1 MKTLK
6 SISLATAF
14 ILFVSAYNGAH
25 AKIKNITIGSNKA
38 GSVFFLLA
46 NGFSK
51 HIQKNLGIRT
61 NAQPHAGS
69 SVYLP
74 LVNNGEVTIGVNN
87 ALDIGSAVRGKP
99 PFRKK
104 LSNLSVLARVWIIP
118 YGMMVKNSSG
128 IKSIQ
133 DVRGKKFV
141 TDVTTVVSLGRLNR
155 LYLASAGMTTKDV
168 IAVKSGGVVK
178 NVNMVVEG
186 RVDASPIGLGMPQV
200 RKAHATVPGG
210 IRFIGLGPKAT
221 DEFIMNYAP
230 GAYGYVGKPAKNRPY
245 ITKPIRCL
253 AFDTYLDVGPAV
265 SDDLAY
271 KITKLLHRDWKK
283 IQKDYPPTRGVKSIV
298 PATNSAVY
306 HPGAVKYYKEAGI
319 WTAANA
325 KHQAKIA
332 KETR

>member
-1 MKTLK
+1 MRNLR
-6 SISLATAF
+6 IAALATVAMMATSAF
-14 ILFVSAYNGAH
+14 MGAQ
-25 AKIKNITIGSNKA
+25 AKIKNITIGTNKA
-38 GSVFFLLA
+38 GSVFFLLG
-46 NGFSK
+46 NGYSK
-51 HIQKNLGIRT
+51 HIKQNLGIRT

-87 ALDIGSAVRGKP
+87 SLDIGSAVRGQA

-118 YGMMVKNSSG
+118 YGMMVKNNSS
-128 IKSIQ
+128 IKSIA
-133 DVRGKKFV
+133 DVRGKRYV
-141 TDVTTVVSLGRLNR
+141 TDVTSVVSLGRLNK
-155 LYLASAGMTTKDV
+155 LYLASAGMTVKDV

-178 NVNMVVEG
+178 SVNMVVEG
-186 RVDASPIGLGMPQV
+186 RVEAAPIGLGMPQV

-210 IRFIGLGPKAT
+210 IRFIGLGPLAT
-221 DEFIMNYAP
+221 DEFISNYAP
-230 GAYGYVGKPAKNRPY
+230 GAYGYVGKPSKTRPY
-245 ITKPIRCL
+245 ITKPVRCL

-265 SDDLAY
+265 SKDLAY

-283 IQKDYPPTRGVKSIV
+283 LQKAYPPTRGTKSIV

-306 HPGAVKYYKEAGI
+306 HPGAVKYYKEAGV

-325 KHQAKIA
+325 KQQAKVA

>member
-1 MKTLK
+1 MKCFKIAAL
-6 SISLATAF
+6 IAATCFATSA
-14 ILFVSAYNGAH
+14 LVSAQ
-25 AKIKNITIGSNKA
+25 AKTKNITIGTNKA
-38 GSVFFLLA
+38 GSVFFLLG

-51 HIQKNLGIRT
+51 HIQKNLKIRA

-74 LVNNGEVTIGVNN
+74 LVNKGEITIGVNN
-87 ALDIGSAVRGKP
+87 SLDIGSAVRGQA

-104 LSNLSVLARVWIIP
+104 LSKLSVLARVWIIP
-118 YGMMVKNSSG
+118 YGMMVKNNSS
-128 IKSIQ
+128 IKSIA
-133 DVRGKKFV
+133 DVRGRKFV

-178 NVNMVVEG
+178 SVNMVVEG
-186 RVDASPIGLGMPQV
+186 RVEAAPIGVGMPQV

-210 IRFIGLGPKAT
+210 IRFVGLGSNAT
-221 DEFIMNYAP
+221 DEFIMNTVP
-230 GAYGYVGKPAKNRPY
+230 GAYGFVAKPSKNRPY
-245 ITKPIRCL
+245 ITKKVRCL

-271 KITKLLHRDWKK
+271 KITKLLHQDWKK
-283 IQKDYPPTRGVKSIV
+283 LQKSYPPIRGTKTIV

-306 HPGAVKYYKEAGI
+306 HPGAVKYYKEAGV
-319 WTAANA
+319 WTAANE
-325 KHQAKIA
+325 KQQAKVA